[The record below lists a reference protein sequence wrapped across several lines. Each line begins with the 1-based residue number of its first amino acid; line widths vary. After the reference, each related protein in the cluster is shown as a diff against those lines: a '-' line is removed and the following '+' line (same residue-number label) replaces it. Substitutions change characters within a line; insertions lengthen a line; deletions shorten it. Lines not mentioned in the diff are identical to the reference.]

1 MSDTV
6 VAAKGAD
13 GTDAPDAAEGIGTAE
28 ETRTGAVVTE
38 LSARDRDQP
47 AGRVFAMLLESHL
60 QSFRAREAGV
70 RSGQDPED
78 LHQFR
83 VALRRARALLA
94 VGHRVFPEEEGAL
107 LSALMQQFATLTS
120 DVRDLDV
127 LLEGF
132 DGRVAELTPRLRT
145 GAPELEARLRA
156 RLAAS
161 RSELLAAIDGDMYP
175 VLLRRW
181 QTLASVYRVGGG
193 EPGPDARRAAGQ
205 VVDELLAHEDRR
217 VRRQARRARRSDDV
231 AEWHRL
237 RKRVKRYRY
246 AVSDV
251 APLCAQ
257 GRPKRLARALARLQ
271 DRLGELQDG
280 VAIAEVLEAE
290 GTRGGGPAALTAGAL
305 IERTV
310 VAAEDDRERA
320 LAAWRH
326 YDRPALRRVR
336 AELRGD

>member
-1 MSDTV
+1 MTDTV
-6 VAAKGAD
+6 VAPS
-13 GTDAPDAAEGIGTAE
+13 TNDAADVVGGSAA
-28 ETRTGAVVTE
+28 GAAAAE
-38 LSARDRDQP
+38 LSVRDRDQP
-47 AGRVFAMLLESHL
+47 AGRVFAMLLDAHL
-60 QSFRAREAGV
+60 QSFREREAGV
-70 RSGQDPED
+70 RSGADPED

-94 VGHRVFPEEEGAL
+94 VGHRVFPEEERAL
-107 LSALMQQFATLTS
+107 LSALMEQFATLTS

-127 LLEGF
+127 LLEGY
-132 DGRVAELTPRLRT
+132 DERVDELTPRLQL
-145 GAPELEARLRA
+145 GAPELELRLRA
-156 RLAAS
+156 RLS
-161 RSELLAAIDGDMYP
+161 RSRAELLEAIDGDMYP

-193 EPGPDARRAAGQ
+193 EPGPDARRPTGE

-217 VRRQARRARRSDDV
+217 VRAQARRARRSDDV

-246 AVSDV
+246 AVTDV
-251 APLCAQ
+251 SPLCAH
-257 GRPKRLARALARLQ
+257 GRPKRLARELARLQ

-280 VAIAEVLEAE
+280 VAIAEVLEVE
-290 GTRGGGPAALTAGAL
+290 GTRGGGAAALTAGAL

-310 VAAEDDRERA
+310 VAAADDRDRA
-320 LAAWRH
+320 LAAWRRF
-326 YDRPALRRVR
+326 DRQKLRRVR

>member
-1 MSDTV
+1 MTDTV
-6 VAAKGAD
+6 VAPNATEAAD
-13 GTDAPDAAEGIGTAE
+13 GDRDPAA
-28 ETRTGAVVTE
+28 GAGPTE
-38 LSARDRDQP
+38 LSVRDRDQP
-47 AGRVFAMLLESHL
+47 AGRVLAMLLEAHL

-70 RSGQDPED
+70 RSGEDPED

-94 VGHRVFPEEEGAL
+94 VGHRVFPEEERAL

-127 LLEGF
+127 LLESF
-132 DGRVAELTPRLRT
+132 DDRVAELTPRLRT
-145 GAPELEARLRA
+145 GAPELERRLRA

-193 EPGPDARRAAGQ
+193 EPGPDARRPAGE

-217 VRRQARRARRSDDV
+217 VRTQARRARRSDDV

-246 AVSDV
+246 AVTDV

-257 GRPKRLARALARLQ
+257 GRPTRLARALARLQ

-280 VAIAEVLEAE
+280 VAIAEVLEVE

-310 VAAEDDRERA
+310 VAAEDDRDRA
-320 LAAWRH
+320 LAAWHH
-326 YDRPALRRVR
+326 YDRPKLRRVR

>member
-1 MSDTV
+1 MTDTV
-6 VAAKGAD
+6 VAPNA
-13 GTDAPDAAEGIGTAE
+13 TDAAADAADVVGSAEGA
-28 ETRTGAVVTE
+28 GATE
-38 LSARDRDQP
+38 LSVRDRDQP
-47 AGRVFAMLLESHL
+47 AGRVFAMLLDTHL

-83 VALRRARALLA
+83 VALRRARALLE
-94 VGHRVFPEEEGAL
+94 VGGRVFPEEERAL

-127 LLEGF
+127 LL
-132 DGRVAELTPRLRT
+132 DGYDDRVAELTPRLQL
-145 GAPELEARLRA
+145 GAPELELRLRA
-156 RLAAS
+156 RLARS

-193 EPGPDARRAAGQ
+193 EPGPDARRPSGE

-217 VRRQARRARRSDDV
+217 VRTQARRARRSDDV
-231 AEWHRL
+231 TEWHRL

-246 AVSDV
+246 AVTDV

-257 GRPKRLARALARLQ
+257 GRPKRLAAALARLQ

-280 VAIAEVLEAE
+280 IAIAEVLEQE

-310 VAAEDDRERA
+310 VAADDDRDRA

-326 YDRPALRRVR
+326 YDRPKLRRVR